1 MASKLKWILGIAGGL
16 VIVLILVI
24 YVILSSYDFN
34 NLKPHIAKAAQD
46 ATGRKLTIGGDI
58 DLDIGLTPALV
69 LSDVTFQNAP
79 WGSRPELARI
89 RRFEVQVAL
98 LPLLTGNIEIKRFI
112 LLEPDILVET
122 DKYGKSNLTFER
134 PKKTVPQQEE
144 EKGSPEGMA
153 KLPALTFN
161 KLQVERGRLAYR
173 DGQSGK
179 TYKVM
184 LNSFAASAAGI
195 DSPVEITLKGD
206 FNREPFDVSGTLGP
220 LPALV
225 NPEKAW
231 SLDLTAEFA
240 DVTVNLDGSIKDA
253 LAQRGIDLGFSVQAQ
268 ELTKLSSISGKPL
281 PLHGPLELAGRA
293 ADSGPKTYKIS
304 DLKVKLGSNNLGGSV
319 EINLAQKPPRLTAML
334 SSERLDL
341 RPLLPESKGK
351 GKAGAKPD
359 RPKRVFPGDPLP
371 LDALKQADGTVNIR
385 AGQILL
391 PKLAVKDLT
400 ADIILKRGQLIVNPI
415 KAAIGGGTLN
425 GRITLQPR
433 GRAAEMNTQIKIE
446 GLKLGSMLK
455 ELNITDAL
463 EGNLDVGFNLK
474 GRGVSVAALMAGL
487 DGHTS
492 VIMSNGRINN
502 KYVGLLGGDLSS
514 SVFRL
519 LNPAKEKADH
529 TTINCLVSRF
539 DIKKGIADSTAL
551 VFDTERM
558 SVVGEGKINLKSE
571 KLDLSLKPM
580 PKEGVGSSGLGKISM
595 SLGELAKPFKLGGT
609 LAEPSLALDPAQA
622 AITLG
627 KAIGGTALFGPVGIA
642 ASLVSR
648 GSGDEN
654 PCLAAIEAAKKGV
667 KKPMKGKGVVE
678 KSTESV
684 GEGVKGM
691 GEEIGKGLKKLFGK

>member
-1 MASKLKWILGIAGGL
+1 
-16 VIVLILVI
+16 
-24 YVILSSYDFN
+24 
-34 NLKPHIAKAAQD
+34 
-46 ATGRKLTIGGDI
+46 
-58 DLDIGLTPALV
+58 
-69 LSDVTFQNAP
+69 
-79 WGSRPELARI
+79 
-89 RRFEVQVAL
+89 
-98 LPLLTGNIEIKRFI
+98 
-112 LLEPDILVET
+112 
-122 DKYGKSNLTFER
+122 
-134 PKKTVPQQEE
+134 
-144 EKGSPEGMA
+144 
-153 KLPALTFN
+153 
-161 KLQVERGRLAYR
+161 
-173 DGQSGK
+173 
-179 TYKVM
+179 
-184 LNSFAASAAGI
+184 
-195 DSPVEITLKGD
+195 
-206 FNREPFDVSGTLGP
+206 
-220 LPALV
+220 
-225 NPEKAW
+225 
-231 SLDLTAEFA
+231 
-240 DVTVNLDGSIKDA
+240 
-253 LAQRGIDLGFSVQAQ
+253 
-268 ELTKLSSISGKPL
+268 
-281 PLHGPLELAGRA
+281 
-293 ADSGPKTYKIS
+293 
-304 DLKVKLGSNNLGGSV
+304 
-319 EINLAQKPPRLTAML
+319 
-334 SSERLDL
+334 
-341 RPLLPESKGK
+341 
-351 GKAGAKPD
+351 
-359 RPKRVFPGDPLP
+359 
-371 LDALKQADGTVNIR
+371 
-385 AGQILL
+385 
-391 PKLAVKDLT
+391 
-400 ADIILKRGQLIVNPI
+400 
-415 KAAIGGGTLN
+415 
-425 GRITLQPR
+425 
-433 GRAAEMNTQIKIE
+433 
-446 GLKLGSMLK
+446 
-455 ELNITDAL
+455 
-463 EGNLDVGFNLK
+463 
-474 GRGVSVAALMAGL
+474 MAGL